1 MTEAANDPALIQLG
15 HALPGAA
22 RIIGQGVN
30 ETYRGPIETGGRIVS
45 CYIKF
50 LEIR

>member
-22 RIIGQGVN
+22 RIIGKN
-30 ETYRGPIETGGRIVS
+30 SRS
-45 CYIKF
+45 D
-50 LEIR
+50 